1 MARTKKTE
9 EVNAEN
15 LSEVENMSELEKLKS
30 TIAYH
35 ERCID
40 KAKAKIAELENK
52 EKSKQIKSILEGMSA
67 EEIASKLGISI
78 T

>member
-15 LSEVENMSELEKLKS
+15 MGELEKLRA
-30 TIAYH
+30 TITYH
-35 ERCID
+35 ERCIE
-40 KAKAKIAELENK
+40 KTKAKIEELEKK